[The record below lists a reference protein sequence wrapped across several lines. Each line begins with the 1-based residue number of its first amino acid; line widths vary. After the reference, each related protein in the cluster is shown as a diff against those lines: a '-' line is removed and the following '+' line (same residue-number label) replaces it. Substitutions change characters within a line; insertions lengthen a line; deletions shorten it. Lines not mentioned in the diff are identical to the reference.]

1 MRDKDTWFIRI
12 WDSKDPDIAGIGE
25 CGPLPGL
32 SPDRLEMMEDL
43 LEDTIQKIQGMDLPS
58 DVQNIIELAGTLVS
72 SDFPSVRFG
81 LETAILDFIHG
92 GKRKIFE
99 NGFFYGKLPVPI
111 NGLIWMNEKSEMI
124 RQASEKIA
132 DGFNCIK
139 MKIGAIKFDEE
150 LEVLKFIRGVENNN
164 MTLRVDANGA
174 FSMAEV
180 FNKLDLLA
188 RYRIHSIEQPIKPG
202 SWESMAEIC
211 RLSPIPIALD
221 EELIGMS
228 KRKEEMLDNIQP
240 QFIVLKPT
248 LLGGFKETGEW
259 IDLAEK
265 LGIGWWITS
274 MLESNIGLNAITQFA
289 AGKAPKLIH
298 GLGTGK
304 LYSNNVGSPLSIQNG
319 EISYLLEKKWDYS
332 IFPDL

>member
-1 MRDKDTWFIRI
+1 
-12 WDSKDPDIAGIGE
+12 
-25 CGPLPGL
+25 
-32 SPDRLEMMEDL
+32 
-43 LEDTIQKIQGMDLPS
+43 
-58 DVQNIIELAGTLVS
+58 
-72 SDFPSVRFG
+72 
-81 LETAILDFIHG
+81 
-92 GKRKIFE
+92 
-99 NGFFYGKLPVPI
+99 
-111 NGLIWMNEKSEMI
+111 
-124 RQASEKIA
+124 
-132 DGFNCIK
+132 